1 MDKMTVIVLV
11 VGISEILAI
20 FLIWSVWRTSDF
32 VAMKI
37 ALSVL
42 ALIPVVGFLGAL
54 WVHGFP
60 SVQPS
65 ALQNKYRYSTDVFN
79 RWRHVFEEKDERKK
93 KRSIQSLLEKGHDD
107 EGPLGTP

>member
-1 MDKMTVIVLV
+1 MTVIYLV
-11 VGISEILAI
+11 VGISEFFAL
-20 FLIWSVWRTSDF
+20 FLIWSIWRSSDL

-42 ALIPVVGFLGAL
+42 ALIPVVGILGAL

-60 SVQPS
+60 STQPI
-65 ALQNKYRYSTDVFN
+65 ALQDKYRYSTDVLD

-93 KRSIQSLLEKGHDD
+93 KRSIRNLLTKGYDD
-107 EGPLGTP
+107 EGPMGTP